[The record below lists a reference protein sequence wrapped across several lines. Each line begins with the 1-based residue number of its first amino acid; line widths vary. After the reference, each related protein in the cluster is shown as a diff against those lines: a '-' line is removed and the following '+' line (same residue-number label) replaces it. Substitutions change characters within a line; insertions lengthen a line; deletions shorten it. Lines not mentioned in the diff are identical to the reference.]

1 MYKATISLDFIIKVT
16 YHCPVLALLEVL
28 REGNFQ
34 SDSES
39 KNKTRSR
46 TTEMKSVSFLQSK
59 SFFRSIKNRLNCS
72 VVEWNDD

>member
-1 MYKATISLDFIIKVT
+1 MFNELQYHWTFIIKVT
-16 YHCPVLALLEVL
+16 YPCPVLALLEVL

-46 TTEMKSVSFLQSK
+46 TTEMKSVSFSEEQM
-59 SFFRSIKNRLNCS
+59 FFISIKNSSQLFSCRM
-72 VVEWNDD
+72 E